1 MAKFYGIGTGPG
13 DSSLLTVKAV
23 NTLKNID
30 VLYTPEA
37 KKGGDSLALSIVK
50 EYVPHTVEIKS
61 RHFPMSIHGEEKIQ
75 AWDEVSNEI
84 VNDVKNGKDVGFITL
99 GDPMIYSTYVY
110 VMERIMDDIEVE
122 TIPGISSFSNI
133 ASNQNF
139 PLVMDTDPLVVIP
152 CTMEEERIDEA
163 LQKHDCIVLMK
174 IYKKINL
181 ILEKLEKYDL
191 IDHAILVSNSS
202 QEREVVFKNL
212 RDEDIDEKISYFS
225 TILINKNNKKKYSID
240 SLSGSKDSDR

>member
-13 DSSLLTVKAV
+13 DSSLVTVKAI

-30 VLYTPEA
+30 ILYTPEA

-50 EYVPHTVEIKS
+50 EYVPDKVEIKS
-61 RHFPMSIHGEEKIQ
+61 RHFPMSNHGTDKIE
-75 AWDEVSNEI
+75 AWEDISKEI
-84 VNDVKNGKDVGFITL
+84 VSDVKSGKDVGFITL

-110 VMERIMDDIEVE
+110 VMERIMEDIGVE

-152 CTMEEERIDEA
+152 CTMEEDKIDEA
-163 LQKHDCIVLMK
+163 LEKYDCIVLMK

-181 ILEKLEKYDL
+181 ILDKLKKHNL
-191 IDHAILVSNSS
+191 IDYAILVSNSS
-202 QEREVVFKNL
+202 QEREVVFTNL
-212 RDEDIDEKISYFS
+212 REEEIDEKISYFS
-225 TILINKNNKKKYSID
+225 TILVNKNNKKN
-240 SLSGSKDSDR
+240 R

>member
-13 DSSLLTVKAV
+13 DSSLVTVKAV
-23 NTLKNID
+23 DTLKNLDI
-30 VLYTPEA
+30 LYTPES

-50 EYVPHTVEIKS
+50 NYLPENLEIKS
-61 RHFPMSIHGEEKIQ
+61 RHFPMSNDGTEKIQ
-75 AWDEVSNEI
+75 AWNSVSNEI
-84 VNDVKNGKDVGFITL
+84 VEDVRSGKEVGFVTL

-110 VMERIMDDIEVE
+110 VMERLMEDIEVE

-152 CTMEEERIDEA
+152 CTMEEEKIDEA
-163 LQKHDCIVLMK
+163 LEKYDCFVLMK
-174 IYKKINL
+174 VYKRINM
-181 ILEKLEKYDL
+181 ILDKLEKHDL

-202 QEREVVFKNL
+202 QEREEVFTNL
-212 RDEDIDEKISYFS
+212 RDDDIDGKISYFS
-225 TILINKNNKKKYSID
+225 TILVNKNRNT
-240 SLSGSKDSDR
+240 R

>member
-13 DSSLLTVKAV
+13 DSSLVTVKAI

-30 VLYTPEA
+30 ILYTPEA

-50 EYVPHTVEIKS
+50 EYVPDKVEIKS
-61 RHFPMSIHGEEKIQ
+61 RHFPMSNHGTDKIE
-75 AWDEVSNEI
+75 AWEDISKEI
-84 VNDVKNGKDVGFITL
+84 VSDVKSGKDVGFITL

-110 VMERIMDDIEVE
+110 VMERIMEDIEVE

-152 CTMEEERIDEA
+152 CTMEEDKIDEA
-163 LQKHDCIVLMK
+163 LEKYDCIVLMK
-174 IYKKINL
+174 IYKRINL
-181 ILEKLEKYDL
+181 ILDKLKKHNL
-191 IDHAILVSNSS
+191 IDYAILVSNSS
-202 QEREVVFKNL
+202 QEREVVFTNL
-212 RDEDIDEKISYFS
+212 REEEIDEKISYFS
-225 TILINKNNKKKYSID
+225 TILVNKNNKKN
-240 SLSGSKDSDR
+240 R

>member
-13 DSSLLTVKAV
+13 DSSLVTVKAI

-30 VLYTPEA
+30 ILYTPEA

-50 EYVPHTVEIKS
+50 EYVPDKVEIKS
-61 RHFPMSIHGEEKIQ
+61 RHFPMSNHGTDKIE
-75 AWDEVSNEI
+75 AWEDISKEI
-84 VNDVKNGKDVGFITL
+84 VSDVKSGKDVGFITL

-110 VMERIMDDIEVE
+110 VMERIMEDIEVE

-139 PLVMDTDPLVVIP
+139 PLVMDTDPLVLIP
-152 CTMEEERIDEA
+152 CTMEEDKIDEA
-163 LQKHDCIVLMK
+163 LEKYDCIVLMK

-181 ILEKLEKYDL
+181 ILDKLKKHNL
-191 IDHAILVSNSS
+191 IDYAILVSNSS
-202 QEREVVFKNL
+202 QEREVVFTNL
-212 RDEDIDEKISYFS
+212 REEEIDEKISYFS
-225 TILINKNNKKKYSID
+225 TILVNKNNKKN
-240 SLSGSKDSDR
+240 R

>member
-13 DSSLLTVKAV
+13 DSSLVTVKAV

-30 VLYTPEA
+30 ILYTPEA

-50 EYVPHTVEIKS
+50 EYVPDSVEIKS
-61 RHFPMSIHGEEKIQ
+61 RHFTMSNHGADKIEAWEEISK
-75 AWDEVSNEI
+75 EI
-84 VNDVKNGKDVGFITL
+84 INDVKCGKDVGFITL

-110 VMERIMDDIEVE
+110 VMERIMDDVEVE

-152 CTMEEERIDEA
+152 CTMEEEKIDEA
-163 LQKHDCIVLMK
+163 LEKYDCIVLMK
-174 IYKKINL
+174 IYKRINI
-181 ILEKLEKYDL
+181 ILDKLKKHNL
-191 IDHAILVSNSS
+191 IDHAILVCNSS
-202 QEREVVFKNL
+202 QEREEVFTNL
-212 RDEDIDEKISYFS
+212 REEKIDEKISYFS
-225 TILINKNNKKKYSID
+225 TILINKNNHRNI
-240 SLSGSKDSDR
+240 

>member
-13 DSSLLTVKAV
+13 DSSLVTVKAV

-30 VLYTPEA
+30 ILYTPEA
-37 KKGGDSLALSIVK
+37 KKGGESLALSIVK
-50 EYVPHTVEIKS
+50 EYVPDDVEIKS
-61 RHFPMSIHGEEKIQ
+61 RHFPMSNHGADKIE
-75 AWDEVSNEI
+75 AWEDISKEI
-84 VNDVKNGKDVGFITL
+84 VSDVKNGKDVGFITL

-110 VMERIMDDIEVE
+110 VMERIMEDIEVE

-152 CTMEEERIDEA
+152 CTMEEEKIDEA
-163 LQKHDCIVLMK
+163 LEKYDCIVLMK

-181 ILEKLEKYDL
+181 ILDKLKKHNL

-202 QEREVVFKNL
+202 QEREVVFTNL
-212 RDEDIDEKISYFS
+212 REEEIDEKISYFS
-225 TILINKNNKKKYSID
+225 TILVNRNNKRS
-240 SLSGSKDSDR
+240 R

>member
-13 DSSLLTVKAV
+13 DSSLVTVKAI

-30 VLYTPEA
+30 ILYTPEA

-50 EYVPHTVEIKS
+50 EYVPDKVEIKS
-61 RHFPMSIHGEEKIQ
+61 RHFPMSNHGTDKIE
-75 AWDEVSNEI
+75 AWEDISKEI
-84 VNDVKNGKDVGFITL
+84 VSDVKSGKDVGFITL

-110 VMERIMDDIEVE
+110 VMERIMEDIEVE

-152 CTMEEERIDEA
+152 CTMEDDKIDEA
-163 LQKHDCIVLMK
+163 LEKYDCIVLMK
-174 IYKKINL
+174 IYKRINL
-181 ILEKLEKYDL
+181 ILDKLKKHNL
-191 IDHAILVSNSS
+191 IDYAILVSNSS
-202 QEREVVFKNL
+202 QEREVVFTNL
-212 RDEDIDEKISYFS
+212 REEEIDEKISYFS
-225 TILINKNNKKKYSID
+225 TILVNKNNKKN
-240 SLSGSKDSDR
+240 R